1 MRIGELSQRSGFTRD
16 TIRFYEKMGLIRLPQ
31 DDRDRNRYQFKDYP
45 ETVLRRL
52 VAIRQIKD
60 FGFTL
65 QETLSLLVLY
75 EEGVLEHEKGL
86 RYVQRKI
93 EKIDQQIREMVTVR
107 NRLQQVMDGTR
118 TGSCP
123 IDRILEEM

>member
-16 TIRFYEKMGLIRLPQ
+16 TIRFYEKMGLIRMP
-31 DDRDRNRYQFKDYP
+31 RGDRNRFQFKDYP

-65 QETLSLLVLY
+65 QETLALLVLY
-75 EEGVLEHEKGL
+75 EEGVLEQERGL

-93 EKIDQQIREMVTVR
+93 EKLDQQIREMVMVR
-107 NRLQQVMDGTR
+107 SRLQQVMEGSR
-118 TGSCP
+118 KGSCP